1 MQIKKLP
8 ALSKQVGGSH
18 YKNQNYELAQFS
30 LDVGLNPMVHSAIKY
45 ILRDKNDKA
54 EDLDKAV
61 HCLEIY
67 RDWLHQ
73 MIANNPKRLTSEY
86 RDFSFNPVSTFVGQL
101 EAYQQA
107 AVLACIQMQSDLQI
121 VETFS
126 EHTWDNIPVICIQTI
141 DDNYAKALEHIER
154 MK

>member
-1 MQIKKLP
+1 MQIEKLP
-8 ALSKQVGGSH
+8 ALAKQVGGSH

-45 ILRDKNDKA
+45 ILRDKNNKA
-54 EDLDKAV
+54 EDLEKAE

-67 RDWLHQ
+67 RDWLREQ
-73 MIANNPKRLTSEY
+73 IATNPKRLTYEY
-86 RDFSFNPVSTFVGQL
+86 RDFNFNRVATFVGQL

-107 AVLACIQMQSDLQI
+107 SVLACIQLQSDLQI
-121 VETFS
+121 VETFNENS
-126 EHTWDNIPVICIQTI
+126 WENIPVICDQTI
-141 DDNYAKALEHIER
+141 NDNYVKALEHIQR